1 MPNLGDIAYQ
11 TVAGATSTSTHGTG
25 ARLTGLADQIVGL
38 RLVTADGS
46 IVSCSAD
53 EEPEVFRVARV
64 GLGALGIV
72 STVTLQVVPA
82 FTLQVVEEPMRVDA
96 VLADLDA
103 HVDGNDHFEF
113 FWVPHTG
120 WALTKTN
127 NRSDEP
133 LAPRPRWKE
142 WRDDLLLENYAFGAV
157 CRLGRLRPRWI
168 PKLAKALP
176 SSGRTTYIDKSYR
189 VFASTR
195 LVRFYEMEYA
205 IPREA
210 CAEALNRVRAFV
222 EDEGLL
228 LSFPVEVRF
237 TAPDDIPLSTGTA
250 RPAATSPC
258 TCSRAWPTAP
268 TSKASRPSW
277 TTTAGGPH
285 WGKLHFQTAAT
296 LAPRYPAWDRFQ
308 AMRARLDPEGR
319 FANAYTRRVLG
330 SPERRTG
337 PRRRVAGLV
346 RQVSPRARGPRRV
359 TSRVARRHGLGA
371 VLGAERRL
379 QRGQQRVDPLLSRR
393 RARCA
398 QPVPGRRRRTK
409 QRGRR
414 LRPTRQ
420 RHRGRPAPRP
430 APRWRALRPAPRR
443 RSGPG
448 AAPRSRWWHRPRR
461 ATTRPAVWCSSTSNS
476 TRPAPSAPWCDVVED
491 RPRLL
496 GPAGA
501 GQELGSQQAAAGQAD
516 VVVAL
521 AREPLTGIEG
531 RQRGFEVAAPL
542 VDPACCTRGSSEVC
556 QTRRRLVAAR
566 AWSRWRWRD
575 VELGSMTVQSGQVE
589 LDTSTAGAR
598 RRAGAGR
605 SAAPRRG
612 GPWPRRTRRA

>member
-1 MPNLGDIAYQ
+1 VRDGVWRNWAGNQQVRPFAIDHPATEEDLVALVKQAAVDGHPVKVVGAGHSFTDIALTTGRLVSLDRYARVLSFDTDRYRVTVQAGISLEQLNLELDRRGLAMPNLGDIAYQ

-82 FTLQVVEEPMRVDA
+82 FALQVVEEPMRVDA

-120 WALTKTN
+120 WALTKSN
-127 NRSDEP
+127 NRTDDA
-133 LAPRPRWKE
+133 LAPRARWKE
-142 WRDDLLLENYAFGAV
+142 WRDDLLLENVAFGAV

-176 SSGRTTYIDKSYR
+176 SSGRTTYVDKSYR

-210 CAEALNRVRAFV
+210 CAEALNRVRTFIEA
-222 EDEGLL
+222 EGLL

-250 RPAATSPC
+250 RPSCYIAVHVFEGMAY
-258 TCSRAWPTAP
+258 
-268 TSKASRPSW
+268 RPYFEGVE
-277 TTTAGGPH
+277 AIMDDYGGRPH

-319 FANAYTRRVLG
+319 FANGYTRRVLG
-330 SPERRTG
+330 
-337 PRRRVAGLV
+337 
-346 RQVSPRARGPRRV
+346 
-359 TSRVARRHGLGA
+359 
-371 VLGAERRL
+371 
-379 QRGQQRVDPLLSRR
+379 
-393 RARCA
+393 
-398 QPVPGRRRRTK
+398 QP
-409 QRGRR
+409 
-414 LRPTRQ
+414 
-420 RHRGRPAPRP
+420 
-430 APRWRALRPAPRR
+430 
-443 RSGPG
+443 
-448 AAPRSRWWHRPRR
+448 
-461 ATTRPAVWCSSTSNS
+461 
-476 TRPAPSAPWCDVVED
+476 
-491 RPRLL
+491 
-496 GPAGA
+496 
-501 GQELGSQQAAAGQAD
+501 
-516 VVVAL
+516 
-521 AREPLTGIEG
+521 
-531 RQRGFEVAAPL
+531 
-542 VDPACCTRGSSEVC
+542 
-556 QTRRRLVAAR
+556 
-566 AWSRWRWRD
+566 
-575 VELGSMTVQSGQVE
+575 
-589 LDTSTAGAR
+589 
-598 RRAGAGR
+598 
-605 SAAPRRG
+605 
-612 GPWPRRTRRA
+612 